1 MAEKRSE
8 RNAKPLIVITGAAG
22 QIGTVLVKALKRNYR
37 IAGLDLKKE
46 GAACPVVE
54 TDLSSPDSVRL
65 ALEEIGERHGR
76 KIASVIHLAAYFDF
90 SGEEHPLYEKVNV
103 DGTRNLLD
111 ALQDFEVGQF
121 VYSGTML
128 VHRAGKPG
136 LPITEKAAIE
146 PKWAYPQ
153 SKARAEQA
161 IRDHHGHIPYVVL
174 RLAGLYDETSAVP
187 TLSHQIARIYE
198 RNPKAHAYSGSL
210 ETGQSFVHKAD
221 MVDAFVRTVDR
232 RGDLPDDIAIL
243 VGESDAVSYGE
254 LQRLIASAIHGEEQ
268 WDTFSV
274 PKPLATA
281 GAWLEEKSEPVV
293 PDDFDQGEK
302 PFIRPF
308 MIDMADDH
316 YELDTTLARELL
328 GWEEQHSIRRTLPRI
343 AANLK
348 NDPAGWY
355 RQNGITPPPW
365 MGEAAERRA
374 DPESL
379 RRTAEERY
387 RAAHRNFLWAPF
399 LNMVLGAWLMT
410 SPPALGYEAAGMIWS
425 DAIAGLAIV
434 LLSFLTLSWR
444 LSIVRWAVAA
454 AGIWVMFA
462 PLVFWAPTAAA
473 YLNGTLTGALV
484 FALAVVV
491 RPPPGVSVVAATTG
505 PTVPPGWEF
514 SPSSWFQRLPII
526 VLAVVGLLVS
536 RYLTAY
542 QLGHVDGVWDP
553 FFAGAAENGKN
564 GTEEI
569 ITSPVSEA
577 WPVPDAG
584 LGALTYMLEILT
596 GLIGSSRRWRTMP
609 WLVML
614 FGIMIVPLGIVS
626 ITFIVIQPILLG
638 TWCTLCLLAA
648 AAMVIQIPY
657 SVDELVATGQFLVRR
672 HKAGRPVLRIFFTGD
687 TDEGADSRVDDDDFN
702 LYPLQALRE
711 MIVGGVSFPWSLIA
725 SVAVGTWL
733 LFTRLTLGSEGVM
746 ANADHLI
753 GSLVI
758 TVSFTAMAETM
769 RPVRFLNMLLGSGLI
784 IVALV
789 AGTTLLQ
796 LAASVLAGAALI
808 GLAVPRG
815 AIRNSYGTWDRLIV

>member
-1 MAEKRSE
+1 MAEKKDARQ
-8 RNAKPLIVITGAAG
+8 KPLILITGAAG
-22 QIGTVLVKALKRNYR
+22 NIGAAVVKALRSRYR
-37 IAGLDLKKE
+37 LAGLDLKSE

-54 TDLSSPDSVRL
+54 ADLSSRDSVRL
-65 ALEEIGERHGR
+65 ALDEVGRKHGR

-90 SGEEHPLYEKVNV
+90 SGEDHPLYDKVNV
-103 DGTRNLLD
+103 EGTRNLLD

-128 VHRAGKPG
+128 VHRPGEPG
-136 LPITEKAAIE
+136 LPITEKAAID

-161 IRDHHGHIPYVVL
+161 IRDHHGKIPYVL
-174 RLAGLYDETSAVP
+174 LHLAGLYDEAGAVP

-198 RNPKAHAYSGSL
+198 RDAKAHAYSGSL
-210 ETGQSFVHKAD
+210 ETGQAFLHKDD

-232 RGDLPDDIAIL
+232 RDALPDDVTIL

-254 LQRLIASAIHGEEQ
+254 LQRLIAAEIHGEEQ
-268 WDTFSV
+268 WDTLSV
-274 PKPLATA
+274 PKPVASA
-281 GAWLEEKSEPVV
+281 GAWVEVKSEPVV

-308 MIDMADDH
+308 MIAMADDH
-316 YELDTTLARELL
+316 YELDTTLAHELL
-328 GWEEQHSIRRTLPRI
+328 GWTARHSIRETLPEMI
-343 AANLK
+343 ENLK
-348 NDPAGWY
+348 KDPAAWY
-355 RQNGITPPPW
+355 RQNGITLPPW
-365 MGEAAERRA
+365 MEEAEKRKANPEALRA
-374 DPESL
+374 D
-379 RRTAEERY
+379 AEKRF
-387 RAAHRNFLWAPF
+387 RAAHRRSLWAPF
-399 LNMVLGAWLMT
+399 INMGLGAWLMT
-410 SPPALGYEAAGMIWS
+410 SPPVLGYESAAMGWS
-425 DAIAGLAIV
+425 DGLAGLAIV

-454 AGIWVMFA
+454 AGLWVMFA

-473 YLNGTLTGALV
+473 YLNGTLVGALV
-484 FALAVVV
+484 LALAVVV

-514 SPSSWFQRLPII
+514 SPSSWFQRMPII
-526 VLAVVGLLVS
+526 FLAVVGLLVS

-542 QLGHVDGVWDP
+542 QLGHVDSVWDP
-553 FFAGAAENGKN
+553 FFAGAAPNGKN

-569 ITSPVSEA
+569 ITSSVSEA

-638 TWCTLCLLAA
+638 TWCTLCLIAA

-657 SVDELVATGQFLVRR
+657 SVDELVATGQFLARR

-711 MIVGGVSFPWSLIA
+711 MVMGGVSFPWTLVA
-725 SVAVGTWL
+725 SAGVGTWL
-733 LFTRLTLGSEGVM
+733 LFTRLTLGSQGMM

-758 TVSFTAMAETM
+758 TVSVTAMAETM

-789 AGTTLLQ
+789 SGATLLQ
-796 LAASVLAGAALI
+796 LAASVLAGMLLI

-815 AIRNSYGTWDRLIV
+815 TIRNSYGSWDRLIV